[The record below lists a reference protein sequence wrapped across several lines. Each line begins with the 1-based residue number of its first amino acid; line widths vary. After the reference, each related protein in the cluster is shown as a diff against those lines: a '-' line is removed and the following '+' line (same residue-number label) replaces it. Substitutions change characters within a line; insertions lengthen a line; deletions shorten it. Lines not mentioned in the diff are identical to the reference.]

1 MIYRPTGRNPKIGIF
16 PYRPRSAR
24 NAKTSGQFIGMV
36 SSMTP
41 ELETLD
47 QLQGSD
53 LPLEIILRLFPDA
66 DAFRRGVMGLIT
78 CGDVCLLTVGGIEVP
93 AWRHR
98 ELFVD
103 GLVMQEMRNLKLSIT
118 AHGVGRIA

>member
-1 MIYRPTGRNPKIGIF
+1 
-16 PYRPRSAR
+16 
-24 NAKTSGQFIGMV
+24 
-36 SSMTP
+36 
-41 ELETLD
+41 
-47 QLQGSD
+47 
-53 LPLEIILRLFPDA
+53 
-66 DAFRRGVMGLIT
+66 VMGLIT

-118 AHGVGRIA
+118 AHGLVELLKAILMRTWSDCGRVTAYTDRTRKSGYVRICDNPGVFPLESTLPPSQKPHLGPLDLCLVRLH

>member
-1 MIYRPTGRNPKIGIF
+1 
-16 PYRPRSAR
+16 
-24 NAKTSGQFIGMV
+24 MV

-66 DAFRRGVMGLIT
+66 GAFRRGVMGLVA
-78 CGDVCLLTVGGIEVP
+78 CGDVCLLTQLG
-93 AWRHR
+93 A
-98 ELFVD
+98 
-103 GLVMQEMRNLKLSIT
+103 LKCRL
-118 AHGVGRIA
+118 GVIGNYSSMDS

>member
-1 MIYRPTGRNPKIGIF
+1 
-16 PYRPRSAR
+16 
-24 NAKTSGQFIGMV
+24 
-36 SSMTP
+36 MTP

-66 DAFRRGVMGLIT
+66 EAFRRGVMGLIA
-78 CGDVCLLTVGGIEVP
+78 CGDVRLMTVGGIEVP
-93 AWRHR
+93 TWRNR

-103 GLVMQEMRNLKLSIT
+103 GIVMQEMRNLKLSIT
-118 AHGVGRIA
+118 ERGVGRIG

>member
-1 MIYRPTGRNPKIGIF
+1 
-16 PYRPRSAR
+16 
-24 NAKTSGQFIGMV
+24 MV

-47 QLQGSD
+47 QLQGRD

-66 DAFRRGVMGLIT
+66 DAFRRGVMGLIV